1 MSVTWTT
8 IDSMSEEAKKGTY
21 IYKVCSSDAKVAGAS
36 IRFDKRVEVTD

>member
-8 IDSMSEEAKKGTY
+8 IDSMSEEAKKGRY
-21 IYKVCSSDAKVAGAS
+21 IYKVRDVKVKGAS

>member
-21 IYKVCSSDAKVAGAS
+21 IYKVKGAS